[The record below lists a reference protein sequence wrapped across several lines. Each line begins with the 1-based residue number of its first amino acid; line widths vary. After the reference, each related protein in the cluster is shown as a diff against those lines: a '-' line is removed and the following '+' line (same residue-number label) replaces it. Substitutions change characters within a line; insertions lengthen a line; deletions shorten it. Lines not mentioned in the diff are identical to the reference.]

1 MNVTEIGQASQLYG
15 RTTIVVYSP
24 KLYTV
29 KYLAQVFGVTAYD
42 QIVFKPEPSSA
53 VDIEVRLGDDW
64 IGRLPVGY

>member
-29 KYLAQVFGVTAYD
+29 KYLVAVFGVTAYD
-42 QIVFKPEPSSA
+42 QIIFKPEPGSA

-64 IGRLPVGY
+64 IGRLPAGY